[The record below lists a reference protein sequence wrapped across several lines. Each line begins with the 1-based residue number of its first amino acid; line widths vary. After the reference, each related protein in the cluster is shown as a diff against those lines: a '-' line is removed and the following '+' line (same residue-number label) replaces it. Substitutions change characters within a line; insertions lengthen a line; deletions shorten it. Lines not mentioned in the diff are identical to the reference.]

1 MCSARQSCSPRGRAV
16 MRIFLNICQT
26 QKQIEQARA
35 FLWRVGGPIF
45 RQELHCEITLLLEP
59 IHGARIQRP
68 SLAALFER
76 VRDASERLIQVMVE
90 ANALLSES
98 CRNAVRA
105 NAYLARACLG
115 QSSHSD
121 SGSKRASSA

>member
-1 MCSARQSCSPRGRAV
+1 
-16 MRIFLNICQT
+16 
-26 QKQIEQARA
+26 
-35 FLWRVGGPIF
+35 
-45 RQELHCEITLLLEP
+45 
-59 IHGARIQRP
+59 
-68 SLAALFER
+68 
-76 VRDASERLIQVMVE
+76 
-90 ANALLSES
+90 LSES

>member
-1 MCSARQSCSPRGRAV
+1 MC
-16 MRIFLNICQT
+16 ILLNICQT

-35 FLWRVGGPIF
+35 FLWGVGGAAF
-45 RQELHCEITLLLEP
+45 RQELHCEITLLLQP
-59 IHGARIQRP
+59 VHGARIKRP

-76 VRDASERLIQVMVE
+76 VRDASERLIEVMIE

-98 CRNAVRA
+98 CGNAGRA
-105 NAYLARACLG
+105 SADLARTCLG

-121 SGSKRASSA
+121 SGSKRASSAEIWQGV